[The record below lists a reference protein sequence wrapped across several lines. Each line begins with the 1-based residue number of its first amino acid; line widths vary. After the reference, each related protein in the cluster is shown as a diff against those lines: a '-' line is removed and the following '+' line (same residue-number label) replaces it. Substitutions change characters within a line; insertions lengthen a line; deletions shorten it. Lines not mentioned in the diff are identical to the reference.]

1 MYSFPGQMTSRLIV
15 LTILL
20 GRGVGTTSPKMF
32 DLSADFSFE
41 QTSASTWQYGYSASN
56 SLATNQFRLDTYLD
70 KRVPISF
77 WHPATKD
84 RNRPGYYPYVAH
96 NERKESQLEP
106 THGWAARAGEV
117 AMEAS
122 NSGEYSLV
130 RFLVPVSGCYQV
142 KARFEGIHF
151 RLSSTDVHI
160 LHGSVHLFDAD
171 IDGYGGDTAFHPIE
185 GAHPTASYDGS
196 VLLKAHDTV
205 TFAVGYGENKTNYN
219 DTTGLFAR
227 LVLLSSL
234 HGH

>member
-1 MYSFPGQMTSRLIV
+1 M
-15 LTILL
+15 LTMLL
-20 GRGVGTTSPKMF
+20 GQVAGTISPKVF
-32 DLSADFSFE
+32 DLSADFSFK
-41 QTSASTWQYGYSASN
+41 QTSASIWQYGYSASN
-56 SLATNQFRLDTYLD
+56 SLATNQFRLDMYLD
-70 KRVPISF
+70 KQVPISF

-84 RNRPGYYPYVAH
+84 RNRSGYYPYVAY
-96 NERKESQLEP
+96 NGRKESQLEP

-122 NSGEYSLV
+122 NSGQYSLV
-130 RFLVPVSGCYQV
+130 RFLAPVSGQYHI

-151 RLSSTDVHI
+151 RLSSTDVHV
-160 LHGSVHLFDAD
+160 LHGSVHLFDAE
-171 IDGYGGDTAFHPIE
+171 IEGYGGDTAFHPIE

-227 LVLLSSL
+227 LVLLTV
-234 HGH
+234 GGQ